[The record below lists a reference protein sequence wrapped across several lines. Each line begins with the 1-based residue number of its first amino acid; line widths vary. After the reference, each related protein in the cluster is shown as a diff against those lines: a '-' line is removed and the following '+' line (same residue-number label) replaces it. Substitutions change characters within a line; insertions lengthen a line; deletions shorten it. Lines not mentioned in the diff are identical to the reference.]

1 LMKCSNVYIGRVA
14 DDSCNSWRNWRIS
27 RWRRYDLQLDA
38 LNVHELT
45 SNLGGGAGGS
55 TGGGAVGGKSGFVF
69 PCGSIAANSDIQELV
84 VEPLLVE

>member
-1 LMKCSNVYIGRVA
+1 MKCSNVYIGRVA